1 MSNVRIL
8 IADDHELIRRGLVS
22 ALAERPEWSIVAE
35 AADGR
40 QACEMAARLTP
51 EIAVLDLTMPEL
63 NGLDVTR
70 EIRVSTPKTR
80 ILIVTAHE
88 SEQLIRDVL
97 DAGAMGYVLKS
108 DAGRVL
114 VQAIEA
120 LLDDRPFFTSKVARF
135 VLEGYLRS
143 GEESAAHSAGP
154 GQGAGAL
161 SPRER
166 HIVQLLA
173 EGNNNKEVARALQL
187 SVKTV
192 ETHRSNIMR
201 KMEFGSLADL
211 VRYAIRNKIVDA

>member
-1 MSNVRIL
+1 MSDKAMSNIRIL

-22 ALAERPEWSIVAE
+22 ALSDRPDWSIVAE

-40 QACEMAARLTP
+40 QACELAARLTP
-51 EIAVLDLTMPEL
+51 DIAVLDLTMPEL
-63 NGLDVTR
+63 NGLDATR
-70 EIRVSTPKTR
+70 QIRAASPKTR

-114 VQAIEA
+114 VQAVEA
-120 LLDDRPFFTSKVARF
+120 LLDDRPFFTSKVARV

-143 GEESAAHSAGP
+143 GEESVTQAAV
-154 GQGAGAL
+154 AL

-173 EGNNNKEVARALQL
+173 EGNNNKEVARVLEL

>member
-22 ALAERPEWSIVAE
+22 ALADRPDWSIVAE

-40 QACEMAARLTP
+40 QACELAARLAP
-51 EIAVLDLTMPEL
+51 DIAVLDLTMPEL
-63 NGLDVTR
+63 NGLDATR
-70 EIRVSTPKTR
+70 EIRAATPKTR

-120 LLDDRPFFTSKVARF
+120 LLDERPFFTSKVARV

-143 GEESAAHSAGP
+143 AEDSVMPAAV
-154 GQGAGAL
+154 AL

-173 EGNNNKEVARALQL
+173 EGSNNKEVARALQL

>member
-22 ALAERPEWSIVAE
+22 ALSDRPEWTIVAE

-40 QACEMAARLTP
+40 QACELAARLTP
-51 EIAVLDLTMPEL
+51 DIAVLDLTMPEL

-70 EIRVSTPKTR
+70 QIRASSPKTR

-120 LLDDRPFFTSKVARF
+120 LLDERPFFTSKVARF

-143 GEESAAHSAGP
+143 GEDSVTQAAV
-154 GQGAGAL
+154 AL

>member
-8 IADDHELIRRGLVS
+8 IADDHELIRRGLVAS
-22 ALAERPEWSIVAE
+22 LAERPDWTIVAE

-40 QACEMAARLTP
+40 QACELAALHTP
-51 EIAVLDLTMPEL
+51 DIAVLDLTMPEM
-63 NGLDVTR
+63 NGLDATR
-70 EIRVSTPKTR
+70 HIRASTPKTR

-88 SEQLIRDVL
+88 SEQLIREVL

-114 VQAIEA
+114 VQAVEA
-120 LLDDRPFFTSKVARF
+120 LLDERPFFTSKVARF
-135 VLEGYLRS
+135 VLDGYLRS
-143 GEESAAHSAGP
+143 TEDSASPATV
-154 GQGAGAL
+154 AL

-173 EGNNNKEVARALQL
+173 EGSNNKEVARTLQL

>member
-8 IADDHELIRRGLVS
+8 IADDHELIRRGLVAS
-22 ALAERPEWSIVAE
+22 LAERPDWTIVAE

-40 QACEMAARLTP
+40 QACELAALHVP
-51 EIAVLDLTMPEL
+51 DIAVLDLTMPEM
-63 NGLDVTR
+63 NGLDATR
-70 EIRVSTPKTR
+70 HIRASTPKTR

-88 SEQLIRDVL
+88 SEQLIREVL

-114 VQAIEA
+114 VQAVEA
-120 LLDDRPFFTSKVARF
+120 LLDERPFFTSKVARV
-135 VLEGYLRS
+135 VLDGDLRS
-143 GEESAAHSAGP
+143 SEDAASPATL
-154 GQGAGAL
+154 AL

-173 EGNNNKEVARALQL
+173 EGSNNKEVARTLQL

>member
-8 IADDHELIRRGLVS
+8 IADDHELIRRGLVAS
-22 ALAERPEWSIVAE
+22 LAERPDWTIVAE

-40 QACEMAARLTP
+40 QACELAALHAP
-51 EIAVLDLTMPEL
+51 DIAVLDLTMPEL

-70 EIRVSTPKTR
+70 HLRASTPKTR

-88 SEQLIRDVL
+88 SEQLIREVL

-120 LLDDRPFFTSKVARF
+120 LLDERPFFTSKVARF
-135 VLEGYLRS
+135 VLDGYLRS
-143 GEESAAHSAGP
+143 SDDSGSPATV
-154 GQGAGAL
+154 AL

-173 EGNNNKEVARALQL
+173 EGSNNKEVARTLQL

>member
-22 ALAERPEWSIVAE
+22 ALSDRPEWSIVAE

-40 QACEMAARLTP
+40 QACELAARLTP
-51 EIAVLDLTMPEL
+51 DIAVLDLTMPEL
-63 NGLDVTR
+63 NGLDATR
-70 EIRVSTPKTR
+70 QIRAASPKTR

-114 VQAIEA
+114 VQAVEA
-120 LLDDRPFFTSKVARF
+120 LLDDRPFFTSKVARV

-143 GEESAAHSAGP
+143 GEESVTQAAV
-154 GQGAGAL
+154 AL

-173 EGNNNKEVARALQL
+173 EGNNNKEVAR
-187 SVKTV
+187 V
-192 ETHRSNIMR
+192 
-201 KMEFGSLADL
+201 LAAQRQD
-211 VRYAIRNKIVDA
+211 R

>member
-1 MSNVRIL
+1 MSQVRIL
-8 IADDHELIRRGLVS
+8 IADDHELIRRGLMS
-22 ALAERPEWSIVAE
+22 ALAEKPEWRIVAE

-40 QACEMAARLTP
+40 QACELAARHTP
-51 EIAVLDLTMPEL
+51 DIAVLDLSMPER

-70 EIRVSTPKTR
+70 ELRVSTPKTR

-88 SEQLIRDVL
+88 SEQLIREVL

-114 VQAIEA
+114 VQAVEA
-120 LLDDRPFFTSKVARF
+120 LLDDRPFFTTKVARF
-135 VLEGYLRS
+135 VLDGYLRAS
-143 GEESAAHSAGP
+143 EDAAP
-154 GQGAGAL
+154 QGALAL

-166 HIVQLLA
+166 HVVQLLA

-211 VRYAIRNKIVDA
+211 VRYAIRNKIVDL

>member
-1 MSNVRIL
+1 MNNVRIL

-22 ALAERPEWSIVAE
+22 ALADRPEWSIVAE

-40 QACEMAARLTP
+40 QACELAARLTP

-63 NGLDVTR
+63 NGLDATR
-70 EIRVSTPKTR
+70 QIRASTPKTR

-120 LLDDRPFFTSKVARF
+120 LLDDRPFFTSKVARV

-143 GEESAAHSAGP
+143 GEDSVTQAAV
-154 GQGAGAL
+154 AL

-166 HIVQLLA
+166 QIVQLLA
-173 EGNNNKEVARALQL
+173 EGSNNKEVARALHL

>member
-1 MSNVRIL
+1 MSSVRIL

-22 ALAERPEWSIVAE
+22 ALADRTDWSIVAE

-63 NGLDVTR
+63 NGLDATR
-70 EIRVSTPKTR
+70 QIRASTPKTR

-108 DAGRVL
+108 DAGRIL

-120 LLDDRPFFTSKVARF
+120 LLDERPFFTSKIARF

-143 GEESAAHSAGP
+143 GADSVTEAAV
-154 GQGAGAL
+154 AL

-173 EGNNNKEVARALQL
+173 EGNNNKEVARVLRL

>member
-1 MSNVRIL
+1 MNNVRIL

-22 ALAERPEWSIVAE
+22 ALADRPEWSIVAE

-40 QACEMAARLTP
+40 QACELAARLTP

-63 NGLDVTR
+63 NGLDATR
-70 EIRVSTPKTR
+70 QIRASTPKTR

-143 GEESAAHSAGP
+143 GEDSVTQTAV
-154 GQGAGAL
+154 AL

-166 HIVQLLA
+166 QIVQLLA
-173 EGNNNKEVARALQL
+173 EGNNNKEVARALHL